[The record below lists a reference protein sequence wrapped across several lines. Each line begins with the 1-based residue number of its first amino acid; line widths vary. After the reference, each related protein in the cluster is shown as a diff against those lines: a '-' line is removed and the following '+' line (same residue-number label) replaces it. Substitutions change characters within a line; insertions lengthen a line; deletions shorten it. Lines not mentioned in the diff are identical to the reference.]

1 MKHIIKTILSVIG
14 TGVIAI
20 FLMGILA
27 SSAFAA
33 PVTPTYGGGLGTS
46 TLPAFGSIPCGV
58 TSSQYGILAAG
69 TNSQVLQASSSAPCG
84 VSWGTLPAG
93 TVGPATTTYVA
104 VFNAAGTVIGY
115 ANLTYTSSSNVLN
128 VGGAISIN
136 SGNVLEF
143 NGSPVTDAGGD
154 WTSNVIQ
161 SSGANVIVQAPTGT
175 ASLGNLVQNGGV
187 EYYNTTTT
195 ISGAQFCGGG
205 LVYVANT
212 TSSITIALPAT
223 STMASSPCASSIYAG
238 AFAQQYLVNNS
249 TNTVFSTITGSGE
262 QQDYAPGTPTSL
274 APGQEWFITGQFE
287 NSSTVQ
293 GATST
298 GTLFVAK
305 YLLEQTSTPLIVSGN
320 AVTFS
325 QVKNALHLGDANGN
339 LTAYAGT
346 GTPCIGQPIQGI
358 TATGTAICGNAVVSI
373 AGGSGTLGLTA
384 PLQLTGGNINI
395 AASGVASGTYTN
407 ANITVSSSGLISLA
421 SNGSAGGGGG
431 AGNLFVTPTSS
442 VLANNVAVFQ
452 TAASSTIKATSS
464 IYSFADGGVS
474 INTSTENG
482 LLNAVNS
489 NGIVAARFST
499 STLNATSVSL
509 SVLGASST
517 AASNFSVFQVLADG
531 HINSTGTIPTVSSC
545 GSGAAVI
552 GTDSGGTVSIGSGVV
567 TACTL
572 TFQIPYETSNLF
584 VLESDN
590 STAVTGDVTSVSN
603 TAVTFGFSATLGGG
617 KLYYFVGENL

>member
-1 MKHIIKTILSVIG
+1 MKKLFI
-14 TGVIAI
+14 
-20 FLMGILA
+20 ILA
-27 SSAFAA
+27 SLGFLIGVQFAFASNYSNV
-33 PVTPTYGGGLGTS
+33 PVDSTGFNYSFPGNVIASGTVSVATSTASGTVSYGFTTDQSSFLNLNVTGNSPGSGSTGTLQEYNILEQNCPYGASTSNQAECTISQSLSSPYGLTGRVFVDHTLELYAPTYLWGDFITATNSSTLPEYVVEFTDHTNNHAQPLTITPVNSSTNSGFNIGLGTS
-46 TLPAFGSIPCGV
+46 GSTVNV
-58 TSSQYGILAAG
+58 TGNQTITGNLSVGTTTSNGNLYVSSAG
-69 TNSQVLQASSSAPCG
+69 TNV
-84 VSWGTLPAG
+84 VR
-93 TVGPATTTYVA
+93 
-104 VFNAAGTVIGY
+104 
-115 ANLTYTSSSNVLN
+115 LN
-128 VGGAISIN
+128 R
-136 SGNVLEF
+136 
-143 NGSPVTDAGGD
+143 
-154 WTSNVIQ
+154 
-161 SSGANVIVQAPTGT
+161 GANTNFNLLAFSTG
-175 ASLGNLVQNGGV
+175 GNDDWNFGEQ
-187 EYYNTTTT
+187 
-195 ISGAQFCGGG
+195 
-205 LVYVANT
+205 
-212 TSSITIALPAT
+212 
-223 STMASSPCASSIYAG
+223 
-238 AFAQQYLVNNS
+238 NNS
-249 TNTVFSTITGSGE
+249 TNNFVVQDAANGGTVIQAIQNGTTTLGVSGTGATIVASVALAASTTLSVNQTTTLRGNVVFPNL
-262 QQDYAPGTPTSL
+262 ATSSF
-274 APGQEWFITGQFE
+274 AYI
-287 NSSTVQ
+287 SST
-293 GATST
+293 GNLTT
-298 GTLFVAK
+298 
-305 YLLEQTSTPLIVSGN
+305 TSTPS
-320 AVTFS
+320 
-325 QVKNALHLGDANGN
+325 
-339 LTAYAGT
+339 
-346 GTPCIGQPIQGI
+346 
-358 TATGTAICGNAVVSI
+358 
-373 AGGSGTLGLTA
+373 
-384 PLQLTGGNINI
+384 
-395 AASGVASGTYTN
+395 
-407 ANITVSSSGLISLA
+407 
-421 SNGSAGGGGG
+421 GGGGG
-431 AGNLFVTPTSS
+431 GSGNGNLFVTPTSS